1 MKKKVLSALL
11 TAGMVVTMLAGCGNS
26 GNSGNAS
33 VEQNRTASTESTA
46 STETAVI
53 NMDEDPYEVA
63 IQIVVLPGT
72 EVGNESELEDAINEI
87 TLPAINCTVDLQFVW
102 ISEIANTTSLAVAGN
117 EKIDLIHVGT
127 VQPLS
132 SMVGSDILYDMNTD
146 NLLQTHGQAL
156 VALFGDKIASGQV
169 GGRQLAVP
177 ARQYTAVK
185 KGFYY
190 NKTIAD
196 KLGITVPESGTLDD
210 FEKVLYEVKAS
221 GEDIMCHFVGGGD
234 MNLMAWMQPY
244 EAFGTEAAYGAV
256 MDSSKSMTVEN
267 LYATEDYKN
276 YILRMYKWRQDGI
289 IEKDATD
296 TSSSTDYQYAQQL
309 FCGQGDYT
317 PEQMINNQVSA
328 AQNGFEYGYMT
339 LVDANITNSS
349 VTEYM
354 WGIATNSERP
364 DKAMDFLNF
373 LYSNADVAN
382 IIKYGIEGENYT
394 MAEGSDDIIETNGT
408 YMPMFYQG
416 GDLSKMYI
424 KAPAG
429 EDYIDQCEAQEA
441 SANVSP
447 LLGYMF
453 DDTEFQTESA
463 VISSVIKQYTPTL
476 QNGLCGSEEQ
486 TLAYLDEFISSLEA
500 AGIND
505 VIAANQEQ
513 LDAWLAEK

>member
-244 EAFGTEAAYGAV
+244 EAFGTEAAYGGCYGFV
-256 MDSSKSMTVEN
+256 QIHDSGKS
-267 LYATEDYKN
+267 
-276 YILRMYKWRQDGI
+276 LRDR
-289 IEKDATD
+289 
-296 TSSSTDYQYAQQL
+296 
-309 FCGQGDYT
+309 
-317 PEQMINNQVSA
+317 
-328 AQNGFEYGYMT
+328 
-339 LVDANITNSS
+339 
-349 VTEYM
+349 
-354 WGIATNSERP
+354 
-364 DKAMDFLNF
+364 
-373 LYSNADVAN
+373 
-382 IIKYGIEGENYT
+382 
-394 MAEGSDDIIETNGT
+394 
-408 YMPMFYQG
+408 
-416 GDLSKMYI
+416 
-424 KAPAG
+424 
-429 EDYIDQCEAQEA
+429 
-441 SANVSP
+441 
-447 LLGYMF
+447 
-453 DDTEFQTESA
+453 
-463 VISSVIKQYTPTL
+463 
-476 QNGLCGSEEQ
+476 GL
-486 TLAYLDEFISSLEA
+486 
-500 AGIND
+500 
-505 VIAANQEQ
+505 
-513 LDAWLAEK
+513 